1 MDGIQLC
8 RHIKQNLST
17 SHIPVILLT
26 AKAATENYVEGLE
39 NGADVYLEKPFSSDV
54 INAQIA
60 SIFRNREGLKK
71 DFKTKPMVSSVSI
84 SKLDTLLMDK
94 ISKIIEKRMTDS
106 DFTVDVLAQEVGIS
120 RSGLFAKIKAISG
133 MTPND
138 YIRLIRLKKAA
149 YLLKEEGVSSSEAC
163 FRVGF
168 SSPSYFAK
176 CFQAQF
182 GIAPAEFRKKDYN

>member
-1 MDGIQLC
+1 M
-8 RHIKQNLST
+8 
-17 SHIPVILLT
+17 
-26 AKAATENYVEGLE
+26 
-39 NGADVYLEKPFSSDV
+39 

-60 SIFRNREGLKK
+60 SIFRNREGMKK

-138 YIRLIRLKKAA
+138 YIRLIRLKR
-149 YLLKEEGVSSSEAC
+149 LHIC
-163 FRVGF
+163 WR
-168 SSPSYFAK
+168 
-176 CFQAQF
+176 
-182 GIAPAEFRKKDYN
+182 RKKCPVVKLVSGSVSLLLLILRNVSRHSSALLRQNSDGKVVRIEGI